1 VKVSIEYSSELISR
15 LNEISP
21 IHDGSELVAFAK
33 LHDEGSKNQ
42 DLIKAATLYLYAFYN
57 GSASAKHRL
66 IEMGYCPDY
75 FVEIVN
81 LTENDFLESKE
92 ILNLVSKTTGDHYF
106 EKGGLRAL
114 ITSSFLFVDAIAAV
128 GVSIF
133 NNYTIGLEYDLS
145 IALCKTA
152 ADSLVGQGIAAL
164 IVGNHY
170 FGLQEFD
177 DSVKY
182 FEKAVEK
189 DNADAMYS
197 LSGFYFNGIGH
208 IERNT
213 NKAKELLLRSAK
225 LGNQKAKSVL
235 DRFFS

>member
-1 VKVSIEYSSELISR
+1 MTVSIEYSSELISR

-21 IHDGSELVAFAK
+21 FHDGEELVAFAR
-33 LHDEGSKNQ
+33 LHDEGSINQ
-42 DLIKAATLYLYAFYN
+42 DLIKAVTFYLYAFYN

-81 LTENDFLESKE
+81 LTENEFLESKE
-92 ILNLVSKTTGDHYF
+92 IINLVSKTIGNHYF

-114 ITSSFLFVDAIAAV
+114 ITSSFLFVDAIAAI
-128 GVSIF
+128 GAIIF
-133 NNYTIGLEYDLS
+133 NNYSIGLEYDLT

-152 ADSLVGQGIAAL
+152 ADSSVGQGVAAL

-170 FGLQEFD
+170 FGLQEFV
-177 DSVKY
+177 DSFKY

-208 IERNT
+208 VDRNT
-213 NKAKELLLRSAK
+213 KKAKELLLRSAK
-225 LGNQKAKSVL
+225 LGNQKAKSAL